1 MTIFLTIM
9 TSKGLTWP
17 PALLIALGAIGGALA
32 RFYINEYCVRQFGA
46 TFPWGTFFINLSGAF
61 LMGAVSGL
69 VWQKILVSVDLELFF
84 TIGCLGSY
92 TTFSTYALE
101 TSGLL
106 RQGHY
111 SRAAV
116 YGGGSVILGGI
127 CLELGRI
134 CAQWWQ

>member
-1 MTIFLTIM
+1 MNIFLTTV
-9 TSKGLTWP
+9 TSNSLIWP
-17 PALLIALGAIGGALA
+17 PALLIALGAIGGALS
-32 RFYINEYCVRQFGA
+32 RFYINEYCGRRFG
-46 TFPWGTFFINLSGAF
+46 TMFPWGTFFINISGAF
-61 LMGAVSGL
+61 LMGGVSGL
-69 VWQKILVSVDLELFF
+69 VWQKILVSADLELFF
-84 TIGCLGSY
+84 SIGYLGSY

-127 CLELGRI
+127 CLEFGRS
-134 CAQWWQ
+134 CVQWWQ